1 MNKGKDI
8 YCNLCKMQELQEAK
22 QPQQADGPLWD
33 FEPYNGCGNV
43 FISTDLS
50 RLIESLPTDER
61 KNREKRPFTLFRYA
75 KFSQLRNDISHSL
88 LKFPS
93 PSSWEDPFEAQS
105 FKFMNED
112 NDNPCP
118 ITGGICFTTDGVH
131 NEDYAWKVYGAGE
144 SIVRCEFD
152 FEKFAQQLQASS
164 DKINNAVD
172 FYISLMSYMLDRKK
186 IEHILLGLKKAEKTC
201 LDCMLRILTL
211 KRKSFLG
218 ESEVRVFAVVRNS
231 HSTIEETC
239 SEGMGE
245 LPKPNLSANKPD
257 FRNIFPFTYENC
269 MKRITL
275 PPLQPSVVSPL
286 ADYYH
291 QWQENQNKS
300 MQDAFDNGIDLA
312 DEDWKEEKAD
322 QFKCKIQQCHLY
334 DIEKIIKDK
343 KTNKNKPV
351 KP

>member
-1 MNKGKDI
+1 MNKDI
-8 YCNLCKMQELQEAK
+8 DCNLCKLRPFFTTK
-22 QPQQADGPLWD
+22 QPQNPEEQFWG
-33 FEPYNGCGNV
+33 FEPYNGYSHIFV
-43 FISTDLS
+43 STDLS
-50 RLIESLPTDER
+50 DYIKSLPTDER

-88 LKFPS
+88 LKFPL

-105 FKFMNED
+105 FKLMNKD
-112 NDNPCP
+112 KNNPFS
-118 ITGGICFTTDGVH
+118 ITGGLCFTTDGVH

-144 SIVRCEFD
+144 PIIRCEFD
-152 FEKFAQQLQASS
+152 FEEFVQRLQTSS
-164 DKINNAVD
+164 DKGNNAVD

-186 IEHILLGLKKAEKTC
+186 IEHILLVLKEAEKTC

-218 ESEVRVFAVVRNS
+218 ESEVRVFAVLRNS
-231 HSTIEETC
+231 HSKIEETF

-257 FRNIFPFTYENC
+257 FRNIFPFTYEDC
-269 MKRITL
+269 MKRVTL

-286 ADYYH
+286 AYYYH

-300 MQDAFDNGIDLA
+300 IQDAFDNGIDHA
-312 DEDWKEEKAD
+312 DENWKEGKEKR
-322 QFKCKIQQCHLY
+322 FKCKVQQCHLY
-334 DIEKIIKDK
+334 DIEKIIKNK
-343 KTNKNKPV
+343 KTHKNKPA
-351 KP
+351 KS